1 LEEEGWEEEE
11 EEELLL
17 VVALG
22 TYFLREERG
31 REVLM
36 GFFLGVGLQLRCS
49 TLGLLL
55 PQLPLLQLG
64 CKTPS
69 QAVQEE
75 EQRTCSA

>member
-1 LEEEGWEEEE
+1 MGGGGGGATAGGSTGY
-11 EEELLL
+11 
-17 VVALG
+17 V
-22 TYFLREERG
+22 FSERG
-31 REVLM
+31 ERER
-36 GFFLGVGLQLRCS
+36 GIDGIFLGVGLQLRCS

-55 PQLPLLQLG
+55 PQLPFLQLG